1 MKVLL
6 GRGIFIF
13 LIMFCFLFSAFS
25 QTAGNI
31 SKVGTVGSNIHP
43 FVAGDALR
51 ISLPLDSASFLNGIY
66 PIDDNGTITLPIV
79 GDFSISDLTMQQ
91 FKDYIT
97 KTYEIY
103 LRFPEVQISPLIR
116 VSLLGGFVK
125 SGMYYIEPQRSI
137 WDLVSIA
144 GGTKDEKGLNKMRW
158 ERNRKTIKKDL
169 IPLIESG
176 RSLKSIDFKSGDQ
189 LWTPGE
195 SKRFTDFVIRD
206 FLPIGS
212 FLISIILGI
221 NAIKQN

>member
-6 GRGIFIF
+6 ERGIIIF
-13 LIMFCFLFSAFS
+13 LIMFCFVFSTFS
-25 QTAGNI
+25 QTPEKIGI
-31 SKVGTVGSNIHP
+31 GGIGGSNIHP

-51 ISLPLDSASFLNGIY
+51 IFLPLDSASFLNGVY
-66 PIDDNGTITLPIV
+66 PIDDNGIITLPIV
-79 GDFSISDLTMQQ
+79 GDFSISGLTMQQ
-91 FKDYIT
+91 FKEYIT

-125 SGMYYIEPQRSI
+125 AGMYYIEPQRSI

-144 GGTKDEKGLNKMRW
+144 GGTKDEKGLSKMRW
-158 ERNRKTIKKDL
+158 ERDRKTIKKDL

-176 RSLKSIDFKSGDQ
+176 RSLKSMGFKSGDQ

-212 FLISIILGI
+212 FLISVILGI
-221 NAIKQN
+221 NAINHN